1 MRHRW
6 PRRGI
11 PSRHER
17 TVRHMP
23 ADEYLRMSLAEPVDA
38 LVSHLTPAPCAARRS
53 TPPAG
58 AHSRGSRPAGGQ
70 EGGEGHQARGRR
82 DLAPLAA
89 LPWLIS
95 LEAVRPGFLSPPRET
110 RTPTPL
116 TQDKALNLVTRM
128 IVSSE
133 CGGFAHWSRAHGRCG
148 LAGWNVCCHGV
159 VGSGPSLMRIGADR
173 RRIGAAHAD
182 GPPEPPDPVWGLNP
196 WTAARRAPCGA
207 RRREAGRS
215 ARGSPPAARP
225 ARADSR
231 GPRRQR
237 AHGGRVLPLTARRE
251 DQVSRRARR
260 SSPPE
265 RSRCASGPMP
275 RGS

>member
-1 MRHRW
+1 MA
-6 PRRGI
+6 
-11 PSRHER
+11 EE
-17 TVRHMP
+17 
-23 ADEYLRMSLAEPVDA
+23 ADQQAGRK
-38 LVSHLTPAPCAARRS
+38 AAKATR
-53 TPPAG
+53 
-58 AHSRGSRPAGGQ
+58 
-70 EGGEGHQARGRR
+70 
-82 DLAPLAA
+82 LAA
-89 LPWLIS
+89 AATWRRLPPLPWLIS

-116 TQDKALNLVTRM
+116 TQDKALNLVTRT

-148 LAGWNVCCHGV
+148 LAGWNVLLSRCCHERPFADEVLG
-159 VGSGPSLMRIGADR
+159 GPRP
-173 RRIGAAHAD
+173 IGAAHAD

-215 ARGSPPAARP
+215 APGSPPAARP
-225 ARADSR
+225 GRADSR